1 MQSKPIKN
9 RRPWNRVNQQVYSL
23 STLDSSA
30 KINMNIATYA
40 TPITLKPKSYVVA
53 VYRGTKT
60 HSNIFNKPNVHF
72 LLQGLSTEQTKYVR
86 TLGQKSGMNYDKAAY
101 LAKQNLGFYEI
112 DGKSYGFLPD
122 SAFVLL
128 CKLTKSVK
136 YGDHDLVMAEV
147 VKIIAD
153 QKDAELLTTQH
164 LIDKGIIL

>member
-1 MQSKPIKN
+1 
-9 RRPWNRVNQQVYSL
+9 
-23 STLDSSA
+23 
-30 KINMNIATYA
+30 MNIATYA

-60 HSNIFNKPNVHF
+60 HSNIFNKPNAHF

-101 LAKQNLGFYEI
+101 LAMQNLNFYEI
-112 DGKSYGFLPD
+112 DGRSYGYLPD
-122 SAFVLL
+122 SAFVFL
-128 CKLTKSVK
+128 CKLTKSVE
-136 YGDHDLVMAEV
+136 YGDHDLVMVEV

-153 QKDAELLTTQH
+153 NKDAELLSTRH

>member
-1 MQSKPIKN
+1 MQSKPTKN

-60 HSNIFNKPNVHF
+60 HSNIFDKPNAHF
-72 LLQGLSTEQTKYVR
+72 LLQGLSTEQIKYIR

-101 LAKQNLGFYEI
+101 LAKQNLDFYEI
-112 DGKSYGFLPD
+112 DGKSYGYLPD
-122 SAFVLL
+122 SAFLLL
-128 CKLTKSVK
+128 CKLTSSVK

-153 QKDAELLTTQH
+153 QKDSELLTTQH